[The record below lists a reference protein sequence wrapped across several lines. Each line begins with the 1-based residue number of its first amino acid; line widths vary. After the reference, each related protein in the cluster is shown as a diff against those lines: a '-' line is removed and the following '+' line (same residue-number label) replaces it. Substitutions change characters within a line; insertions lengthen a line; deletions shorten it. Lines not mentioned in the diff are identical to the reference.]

1 VRSESGQLFRSEGK
15 VLSISIVAQCT
26 RYSMDDKYF
35 WTVESKV
42 GVEDFVKKVCE
53 RALSDTVT
61 DYQFRP
67 SIIDDRDTP
76 VI

>member
-1 VRSESGQLFRSEGK
+1 
-15 VLSISIVAQCT
+15 
-26 RYSMDDKYF
+26 MDDKYF

-42 GVEDFVKKVCE
+42 GVEDFVKKVCG
-53 RALSDTVT
+53 RSLSDTVT
-61 DYQFRP
+61 EFQFRP